1 MSNIT
6 ICSHEI
12 VRDANNDIITM
23 GNNIL
28 VRNKTTNEVNALR
41 NNEICEIFGFQI
53 EEEINRTI
61 LYEHEQTN
69 DQTHNRKWG
78 KTETLTLLELYKHFY
93 TDLQCTTKRN
103 DVVYQ
108 QISDELKNK
117 NYNFSRQQVKDRI
130 KYLKMRYMKWKDG
143 IKRSGA
149 ATIYFEYA
157 DILNE
162 ILGTKPNVEPIAIAD
177 TSSSENV
184 SSPQNMPDVSTEENS
199 DVFACEEHG
208 QKKRKR
214 NDIERRHQEKM
225 TLLRDIKTSFETM
238 FQQLIEKL

>member
-28 VRNKTTNEVNALR
+28 VRNKTKNEVNALR

-93 TDLQCTTKRN
+93 ADLQCTTKRN

-117 NYNFSRQQVKDRI
+117 NYNFSRQQ
-130 KYLKMRYMKWKDG
+130 DG

-184 SSPQNMPDVSTEENS
+184 LSPQNMSDISIEENS

-225 TLLRDIKTSFETM
+225 TLLSDIKTSFETM